1 MAIDFAPTQLRAL
14 LHTGD
19 VLVEVAG
26 TVHIP
31 RRTRFS
37 DVLSAPDLMQEV
49 HDATVT
55 RHLPRG
61 TQQEIA
67 PVITVNRDRIL
78 LATEE
83 GEERTGELGMRIQ
96 LDAYVVKLL
105 CPGFEVSGTM
115 RVPLGGSPYFLV
127 TTGAGRFVGLTDAT
141 IQSSSGEP
149 LPSFEGKV
157 PFCLVNRSHV
167 EVVLSAGA
175 PVPADTA
182 AEGAAAEPTTA

>member
-1 MAIDFAPTQLRAL
+1 MAIEFLPARLRAL

-19 VLVEVAG
+19 VLVEVEG
-26 TVHIP
+26 TVNVP
-31 RRTRFS
+31 RRSRFS
-37 DVLSAPDLMQEV
+37 DVLSSPDLMQEV
-49 HDATVT
+49 HGATVT

-61 TQQEIA
+61 LQQEIA

-78 LATEE
+78 LATEQ

-105 CPGFEVSGTM
+105 CPGFEVTGTM
-115 RVPLGGSPYFLV
+115 RVPVGGSPYFLV
-127 TTGAGRFVGLTDAT
+127 TTGAGRFIGLTDAT
-141 IQSSSGEP
+141 IQSSAGEP

-167 EVVLSAGA
+167 EVVLGAGT
-175 PVPADTA
+175 PLPA
-182 AEGAAAEPTTA
+182 AEGAAEPTTA

>member
-1 MAIDFAPTQLRAL
+1 
-14 LHTGD
+14 
-19 VLVEVAG
+19 
-26 TVHIP
+26 
-31 RRTRFS
+31 
-37 DVLSAPDLMQEV
+37 
-49 HDATVT
+49 
-55 RHLPRG
+55 
-61 TQQEIA
+61 
-67 PVITVNRDRIL
+67 
-78 LATEE
+78 
-83 GEERTGELGMRIQ
+83 MRIQ

-157 PFCLVNRSHV
+157 PFCLVNRSRV

>member
-1 MAIDFAPTQLRAL
+1 MAIDTVPTRLRAL

-19 VLVEVAG
+19 VLVEVEG
-26 TVHIP
+26 NVQIP

-37 DVLSAPDLMQEV
+37 DVLSAPDLMQEIRE
-49 HDATVT
+49 ATVT

-61 TQQEIA
+61 LQQEIA

-83 GEERTGELGMRIQ
+83 GQERSGEAGLRIQ

-105 CPGFEVSGTM
+105 CPGFEVTGTM

-127 TTGAGRFVGLTDAT
+127 TTGAGRFIGLTDAT
-141 IQSSSGEP
+141 VLSSAGEP
-149 LPSFEGKV
+149 LPVFEGKLA
-157 PFCLVNRSHV
+157 FCLVNRSRV
-167 EVVLSAGA
+167 EVVLGAGA
-175 PVPADTA
+175 PM
-182 AEGAAAEPTTA
+182 AEESAVAPETTTA

>member
-1 MAIDFAPTQLRAL
+1 MAIDSAPTHLRAL

-19 VLVEVAG
+19 VLVEVEG
-26 TVHIP
+26 TVFVP

-37 DVLSAPDLMQEV
+37 DLLSAPDLMQEV

-61 TQQEIA
+61 LQQEIA
-67 PVITVNRDRIL
+67 PSITVNRDRIL

-83 GEERTGELGMRIQ
+83 GEERTGELGLRIQ
-96 LDAYVVKLL
+96 LDEYLVKLL

-115 RVPLGGSPYFLV
+115 RVPIGGSPYFLA
-127 TTGAGRFVGLTDAT
+127 TTGAGRFIGLTDAT
-141 IQSSSGEP
+141 VASSSGDP
-149 LPSFEGKV
+149 LPTFEGKP
-157 PFCLVNRSHV
+157 PFCLVNRAHI

-175 PVPADTA
+175 SPSAEIAPA
-182 AEGAAAEPTTA
+182 ETTTPA

>member
-1 MAIDFAPTQLRAL
+1 MAIDFVPTRLRAL

-19 VLVEVAG
+19 VLVEVEG

-61 TQQEIA
+61 LQQEIA

-127 TTGAGRFVGLTDAT
+127 TTGAGRFIGLTDAT
-141 IQSSSGEP
+141 IVSSTGDG

-167 EVVLSAGA
+167 EVVLGAGA
-175 PVPADTA
+175 PLPAGT
-182 AEGAAAEPTTA
+182 EGAPEPTTA